1 MTAEGKPSLADLG
14 LLIHRASR
22 AAAVG
27 ELVFRGIFEQRPR
40 HPDETESLRFVF
52 SDEIEALNFVI
63 YDLKARLDE
72 IAGGMS
78 VRS

>member
-1 MTAEGKPSLADLG
+1 MSAEGKPSLDDLAP
-14 LLIHRASR
+14 LIQRASR

-52 SDEIEALNFVI
+52 LDEIEALNFVI

-72 IAGGMS
+72 IADGS
-78 VRS
+78 SS